1 MSPDHLAPARVCELN
16 HSSAPSFCPN
26 NEWNLPKQFNCTPYQ
41 YDCPVVEAIL
51 DYAKANL
58 VMFNI
63 FIKVTEGLSICDR
76 I

>member
-1 MSPDHLAPARVCELN
+1 MWWPGPNLIL
-16 HSSAPSFCPN
+16 PSFCPN
-26 NEWNLPKQFNCTPYQ
+26 NEWELPKQFNCTPYQ

-63 FIKVTEGLSICDR
+63 FIKVPTLI
-76 I
+76 